1 MASRKRRKDKQ
12 RSTKHTYK
20 TKDRVTRTPLK
31 TGGKLRCPGRESSS
45 CSTSGSSIYV
55 PSRLYL
61 WGIVTGYDVNGNDVT
76 GSDQKLHH
84 LNSWTRIGNEREII
98 SRGFFSPGFCRGFS
112 GTSLDSRYGQW
123 NCVSGHYSAITPYVK
138 LFSSWIVQSAVTNGP
153 SGKCMLLMLIYECIF
168 YICSFL
174 FVCLLVFDDAQ
185 KSWLCL

>member
-76 GSDQKLHH
+76 GSDRKLHH

-98 SRGFFSPGFCRGFS
+98 SRGFFSPGFSRGFS

-123 NCVSGHYSAITPYVK
+123 NCESNNGIVYRVTIALLLPMLNYFPPELCSQPWLMAPVVS
-138 LFSSWIVQSAVTNGP
+138 
-153 SGKCMLLMLIYECIF
+153 
-168 YICSFL
+168 
-174 FVCLLVFDDAQ
+174 VCF
-185 KSWLCL
+185 